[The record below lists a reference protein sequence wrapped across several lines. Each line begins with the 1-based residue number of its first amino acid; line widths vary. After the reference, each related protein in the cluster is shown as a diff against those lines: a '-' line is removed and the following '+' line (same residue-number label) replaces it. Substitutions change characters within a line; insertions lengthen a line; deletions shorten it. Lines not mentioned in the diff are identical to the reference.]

1 MSVLI
6 GINFED
12 IMQIPIQLSKKLPDV
27 LPVLCKY
34 QLKIMPNKLKIQLI
48 NRAMNHFFKDSIQ
61 EGELDFLV
69 NKSFQINVEDLDYS
83 TTITIKNNQLIASN
97 NLNKADVILK
107 STFNPLVLLIS
118 RKEDPDTLFFNRAL
132 AIEGNTALV
141 LEIKNWLDSLDFDLL
156 PKPMQKI
163 LISYSNLI

>member
-1 MSVLI
+1 
-6 GINFED
+6 
-12 IMQIPIQLSKKLPDV
+12 MQIPIQLSKKLPDV

-48 NRAMNHFFKDSIQ
+48 NRAMNHFFKDAIQ
-61 EGELDFLV
+61 EGELDFLT

-163 LISYSNLI
+163 LINYSNLI

>member
-1 MSVLI
+1 
-6 GINFED
+6 
-12 IMQIPIQLSKKLPDV
+12 MQIPIQLSKKLPDV

-48 NRAMNHFFKDSIQ
+48 NRAMNHFFKDAIQ
-61 EGELDFLV
+61 EGELDFLT

>member
-48 NRAMNHFFKDSIQ
+48 NRAMNHFFKDAIQ
-61 EGELDFLV
+61 EGELDFLT

>member
-1 MSVLI
+1 MAVLI

-12 IMQIPIQLSKKLPDV
+12 IMQLPIQLSKKLPDV
-27 LPVLCKY
+27 LPILCKY

-48 NRAMNHFFKDSIQ
+48 NKAMNHFFKTAIED
-61 EGELDFLV
+61 GELDFLA
-69 NKSFQINVEDLDYS
+69 NKSFQINVEDIDYS
-83 TTITIKNNQLIASN
+83 TTITIENNLLIAKDNQS
-97 NLNKADVILK
+97 KADVILK
-107 STFNPLVLLIS
+107 STFNPLILLIS

-156 PKPMQKI
+156 PKPMQRM
-163 LISYSNLI
+163 LITYSNLI

>member
-1 MSVLI
+1 
-6 GINFED
+6 
-12 IMQIPIQLSKKLPDV
+12 MQLPIQFSKKLSDI

-48 NRAMNHFFKDSIQ
+48 NKAMNHFFK
-61 EGELDFLV
+61 EALAENELAFL
-69 NKSFQINVEDLDYS
+69 KDKTFQIRVSDINYS
-83 TTITIKNNQLIASN
+83 ITITIQNNKLIALPERKN
-97 NLNKADVILK
+97 PDVVLK

-156 PKPMQKI
+156 PKTMQKI
-163 LISYSNLI
+163 LINYSNLI